1 MTQCKKTGGLND
13 AYSAWNWFNYS
24 WNEAYLPLLLGR
36 KKPSGKK
43 AFILEIN
50 VLLTR
55 TSKDDIMLDCRKLGN
70 TVKMILKLSWLD
82 V

>member
-1 MTQCKKTGGLND
+1 MR
-13 AYSAWNWFNYS
+13 
-24 WNEAYLPLLLGR
+24 R

-70 TVKMILKLSWLD
+70 TVKMILKLSWL
-82 V
+82 VVWLKKSFETSHLNEKIITTAFG